1 MSDYIRKI
9 TDEFC
14 DEMGFERSQD
24 SVGVVDNGEKQPKSI
39 LSKVKREVYSGQL
52 DYSLSKLNDL
62 SRCAL
67 IVNSYSE
74 IPGILQNLS
83 KVYPELVGHVSRHS
97 TGYIGIHLNFKI
109 DNIPIE
115 VQISTSDAWLVK
127 QASEHVYKRHRD
139 FESEIPTRIRMIQSE
154 KDELLRSKMID
165 DFKIKFRNY
174 KNDYECIN
182 DLFFKLHKT
191 TDLYDNLPMIETL
204 FLSYEIRQG
213 ENIKKYFDY
222 DKILEQ
228 RLTDDN
234 GIVDEV
240 LVLNNSLNITPITR
254 EVQHHLVSNV
264 EKVFKNL
271 DNNKSVEL
279 SDMQKFVYAL
289 REFYISSIHK
299 ELEKSGDVNYWDSYQ
314 NFIMKNINKSIIK
327 TTLLIDREFYEN
339 NSIGNTL
346 KLNRDIIENAGCI
359 VDVKGFVE
367 QLKLQV
373 EKNLELEKFANGED
387 KCFL

>member
-1 MSDYIRKI
+1 MCFNCK
-9 TDEFC
+9 C
-14 DEMGFERSQD
+14 
-24 SVGVVDNGEKQPKSI
+24 
-39 LSKVKREVYSGQL
+39 
-52 DYSLSKLNDL
+52 
-62 SRCAL
+62 
-67 IVNSYSE
+67 YSE

-139 FESEIPTRIRMIQSE
+139 FESEIPARIRMIQFE
-154 KDELLRSKMID
+154 KDDLLRSKMID

-174 KNDYECIN
+174 KYDYKSIN
-182 DLFFKLHKT
+182 DLFLKLHKT
-191 TDLYDNLPMIETL
+191 TDLYDNLSLIETL

-222 DKILEQ
+222 DNILEQ

-234 GIVDEV
+234 GIVDDV

-271 DNNKSVEL
+271 DNTKSVEL

-289 REFYISSIHK
+289 REFYINSIHR
-299 ELEKSGDVNYWDSYQ
+299 ELEKSGDDNYWNSYQ

-327 TTLLIDREFYEN
+327 TTLLIDDKLYN
-339 NSIGNTL
+339 NSDICEIL
-346 KLNRDIIENAGCI
+346 KKHKKIIEKTGCI
-359 VDVKGFVE
+359 VDVKEFIE
-367 QLKLQV
+367 QLKLQIN
-373 EKNLELEKFANGED
+373 ENLKLERFICGDN